1 VAGTT
6 DKVRWILWLNVK
18 CAMEPMEPKELCRSR
33 QGKTDDDPANI
44 FSAYRSSSG
53 RLICTGHT
61 SFVEPIGEVDFNDCF
76 IVKKIDGKIDVI

>member
-1 VAGTT
+1 VAGNT
-6 DKVRWILWLNVK
+6 DKVRWILWLNVQSVL
-18 CAMEPMEPKELCRSR
+18 ELCRSS
-33 QGKTDDDPANI
+33 QVKTDDDPAKI

-53 RLICTGHT
+53 RLICTSHL